1 MLKPFSYWI
10 LIKRCKIERA
20 WNDRKSPLIFAYS
33 PLWWFRH
40 VLRYNTWP
48 WRCLC
53 HKWLFFLSLV
63 CVPAIIAVGGCLSGE
78 KRRVLSDWRSL
89 ETCAC
94 RTMLGTCRQSATM
107 RKLKKNSQMLPF
119 VNGCLSVV
127 NTCPRQSW
135 HITEDITCSSKI
147 SVARDDAI
155 VADDAI
161 EMNVS
166 PNRSVSDDMKRMLDG
181 VKWLITRKHACHW
194 VDINWL

>member
-1 MLKPFSYWI
+1 MIESPHWFLHI
-10 LIKRCKIERA
+10 LLY
-20 WNDRKSPLIFAYS
+20 DDFAMCCDTIRGLDVAS
-33 PLWWFRH
+33 
-40 VLRYNTWP
+40 VITDS
-48 WRCLC
+48 
-53 HKWLFFLSLV
+53 FLSLV

-181 VKWLITRKHACHW
+181 VKRLITRKHACHW